1 MSTDDIALIGH
12 LMRRAGFGAT
22 GAELEAYA
30 VNGYEP
36 TAERLLDMSAEDEV
50 PIDLLR
56 RYHPDHFGMIG
67 GGGMTAY
74 WLFRMINGKK
84 PLQKKM
90 DLAENLDATSGDAEH
105 AVAEMLRLVAST
117 PG

>member
-1 MSTDDIALIGH
+1 
-12 LMRRAGFGAT
+12 
-22 GAELEAYA
+22 
-30 VNGYEP
+30 
-36 TAERLLDMSAEDEV
+36 
-50 PIDLLR
+50 
-56 RYHPDHFGMIG
+56 MIG
-67 GGGMTAY
+67 GGGMMAY

-90 DLAENLDATSGDAEH
+90 DLTENLDANSGDAEH